1 MGTAPW
7 STQSPSSRPPDVRAL
22 ITGASGFAG
31 TWLVRACAQAGDEV
45 IALSRRPAVPTAHE
59 ADGAV
64 TSISVDLRDAEA
76 VRATIAQADPDVV
89 YHLAALSSVG
99 RSWESPAQTL
109 SENTATAINLLE
121 ALRLEARS
129 ARVVWVSTC
138 EVYGVP
144 DALPL
149 TESAPLQ
156 PANPYAVS
164 KASAEMLAAVY
175 ARAHGLDII
184 RARPFSHSGPGQR
197 PIFLLASLTRQAA
210 EGRRAGVSELTIVT
224 GNPDTRRDFTD
235 VRDVVRAYRLLAERA
250 PAGVYNVSTG
260 ASVSAAEQVA
270 LLGEVVAPIVI
281 SHEVDPSRVRASEV
295 MDLRG
300 DHAALTAT
308 TGWKPEIPL
317 RQTMTEAVAW
327 WEQTLAADAGA
338 AAPPISGGR

>member
-1 MGTAPW
+1 M
-7 STQSPSSRPPDVRAL
+7 RAL

-31 TWLVRACAQAGDEV
+31 SWLVRACAQAGDEV
-45 IALSRRPAVPTAHE
+45 IALSRRGTVRRTGE
-59 ADGAV
+59 APNAV
-64 TSISVDLRDAEA
+64 TGVSVDLRDGEG
-76 VRATIAQADPDVV
+76 VRAAVARARPDVV

-109 SENTATAINLLE
+109 SENTATAVNLLE
-121 ALRLEARS
+121 ALRREAPG

-149 TESAPLQ
+149 AESAPIQ

-175 ARAHGLDII
+175 ARAHDLEII
-184 RARPFSHSGPGQR
+184 RVRPFSHSGPGQR

-210 EGRRAGVSELTIVT
+210 EGRRRGVSQLTVVT
-224 GNPDTRRDFTD
+224 GNPHTRRDFTD
-235 VRDVVRAYRLLAERA
+235 VRDVVRAYRLLAEHA

-270 LLGEVVAPIVI
+270 LLGEVIAPIAI
-281 SHEVDPSRVRASEV
+281 RHEVDPARVRASEV

-300 DHAALTAT
+300 DHAALTAA
-308 TGWKPEIPL
+308 TGWEPEIPL
-317 RQTMTEAVAW
+317 RQTMAEAVTW
-327 WEQTLAADAGA
+327 WERTLAADAG
-338 AAPPISGGR
+338 

>member
-1 MGTAPW
+1 
-7 STQSPSSRPPDVRAL
+7 VRAL

-31 TWLVRACAQAGDEV
+31 RWLVRACAQAGDEV
-45 IALSRRPAVPTAHE
+45 IALSRRGTVHLDGE
-59 ADGAV
+59 AQGTV
-64 TSISVDLRDAEA
+64 TGVSVDLRDAEA
-76 VRATIAQADPDVV
+76 VHAAVARARPDVV

-109 SENTATAINLLE
+109 SENTATAVNLLE
-121 ALRLEARS
+121 ALRREAPG

-149 TESAPLQ
+149 AESAPIQ

-175 ARAHGLDII
+175 ARAHDLEII
-184 RARPFSHSGPGQR
+184 RVRPFSHSGPGQR

-210 EGRRAGVSELTIVT
+210 EGRRRGVSQLTVVT
-224 GNPDTRRDFTD
+224 GNPHTRRDFTD
-235 VRDVVRAYRLLAERA
+235 VRDVVRAYRLLAEHA

-270 LLGEVVAPIVI
+270 LLGEVIAPIAI
-281 SHEVDPSRVRASEV
+281 RHEVDPARVRASEV

-300 DHAALTAT
+300 DHAALTAA
-308 TGWKPEIPL
+308 TGWEPEIPL
-317 RQTMTEAVAW
+317 RQTMAEAVTW
-327 WEQTLAADAGA
+327 WERTLAADAG
-338 AAPPISGGR
+338 

>member
-1 MGTAPW
+1 
-7 STQSPSSRPPDVRAL
+7 VRAL

-31 TWLVRACAQAGDEV
+31 SWLVRACAQAGDEV
-45 IALSRRPAVPTAHE
+45 IALSRRGTVRRTGE
-59 ADGAV
+59 APGAV
-64 TSISVDLRDAEA
+64 TGVSVDLRDGEG
-76 VRATIAQADPDVV
+76 VRAAVARARPDVV

-109 SENTATAINLLE
+109 SENTATAVNLLE
-121 ALRLEARS
+121 ALRRDAPG

-149 TESAPLQ
+149 AESAPIQ

-175 ARAHGLDII
+175 ARAHDLEII
-184 RARPFSHSGPGQR
+184 RVRPFSHSGPGQR

-210 EGRRAGVSELTIVT
+210 EGRRRGVSQLTVVT
-224 GNPDTRRDFTD
+224 GNPHTRRDFTD
-235 VRDVVRAYRLLAERA
+235 VRDVVRAYRLLAEHA

-260 ASVSAAEQVA
+260 ASISAAEQVA
-270 LLGEVVAPIVI
+270 LLGEVIAPIAI
-281 SHEVDPSRVRASEV
+281 RHEVDPARVRASEV

-300 DHAALTAT
+300 DHAALTAA
-308 TGWKPEIPL
+308 TGWEPEIPL
-317 RQTMTEAVAW
+317 RQTMSEAVTW
-327 WEQTLAADAGA
+327 WERTLAADAG
-338 AAPPISGGR
+338 

>member
-1 MGTAPW
+1 
-7 STQSPSSRPPDVRAL
+7 VRAL

-31 TWLVRACAQAGDEV
+31 SWLVRACAQAGDEV
-45 IALSRRPAVPTAHE
+45 IALSRRGTVRRTGE
-59 ADGAV
+59 APNAV
-64 TSISVDLRDAEA
+64 TGVSVDLRDGEG
-76 VRATIAQADPDVV
+76 VRAAVARARPDVV

-109 SENTATAINLLE
+109 SENTATAVNLLE
-121 ALRLEARS
+121 ALRREAPG

-149 TESAPLQ
+149 AESAPIQ

-175 ARAHGLDII
+175 ARAHDLEII
-184 RARPFSHSGPGQR
+184 RVRPFSHSGPGQR

-210 EGRRAGVSELTIVT
+210 EGRRRGVSQLTVVT
-224 GNPDTRRDFTD
+224 GNPHTRRDFTD
-235 VRDVVRAYRLLAERA
+235 VRDVVRAYRLLAEHA

-270 LLGEVVAPIVI
+270 LLGEVIAPIAI
-281 SHEVDPSRVRASEV
+281 RHEVDPARVRASEV

-300 DHAALTAT
+300 DHAALTAA
-308 TGWKPEIPL
+308 TGWEPEIPL
-317 RQTMTEAVAW
+317 RQTMAEAVTW
-327 WEQTLAADAGA
+327 WERTLAADAG
-338 AAPPISGGR
+338 